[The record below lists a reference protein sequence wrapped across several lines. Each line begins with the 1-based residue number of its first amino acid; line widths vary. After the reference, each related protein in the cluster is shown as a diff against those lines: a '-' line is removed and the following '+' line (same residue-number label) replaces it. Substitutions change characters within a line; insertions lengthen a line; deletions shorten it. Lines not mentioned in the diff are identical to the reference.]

1 MAVIILNL
9 NIPAYGNVVRKLFI
23 NNSPEPSSGG
33 GGGYSL
39 IWAMWGRAAGQ
50 GMVFGLAVLNRV
62 YNLSCLC
69 PKQGMVLRAETLT
82 QTASSLFLFLAC
94 ELGPARS

>member
-1 MAVIILNL
+1 MEFLQELEVIMVSILKIRGVNRETMKTGGSVH
-9 NIPAYGNVVRKLFI
+9 P
-23 NNSPEPSSGG
+23 G

-62 YNLSCLC
+62 
-69 PKQGMVLRAETLT
+69 
-82 QTASSLFLFLAC
+82 
-94 ELGPARS
+94 